1 MKKSVSRGIL
11 GFLAVILVIGFFT
24 YIAGFEQKIGD
35 YELPSFRNITLGLDL
50 AGGTEIVFQAM
61 TEDGNAPSEE
71 DMEVAKTV
79 LIRRLDAAGYTEA
92 SVQTSGEN
100 RIFVAIPSVT
110 DEEKA
115 SALLGK
121 TAVLEFRD
129 ADGNVIV
136 TGSDVKRAE
145 SVFGPVAE
153 GGANEHH
160 VILELTGEGRT
171 KFTQAT
177 KTAASKSAEG
187 KNYIDIVL
195 DGVVQ
200 SRPYVDASYASTGI
214 NSESVVITIGGADSM
229 LASGGEQSK
238 TLANIINSGRLP
250 FELENIQS
258 TSVGPTLGQKAL
270 EKSLIAGLVGLIL
283 VMLFMIIVYRVPGVV
298 ASIALIFYTALLV
311 LLMSIFK
318 VNLSLPGIAGIILSI
333 GMAVDANVIIFE
345 RIKEE
350 LRVGKTLQAAIDAGF
365 KRAFTAIL
373 DSNITTLIAA
383 VVLYKFGMGTVVGFA
398 VTLGIGVV
406 VSMFTVL
413 VVSRFLLYRL
423 VDMNIKSNKA
433 YGA

>member
-136 TGSDVKRAE
+136 TGSDVKSAE